1 MSVSMVDGH
10 IDPDTNKMTDKEI
23 IVEALEHCI
32 KGDCSGCP
40 NLATEYCSTPENFQ
54 KEVLDLIKK
63 QQAEIENYS
72 HNAKTM
78 SDSIYKMQK
87 LIESQQAEIERLK
100 KLAKDRADVNFDKI
114 VGVVDRA
121 RADIKA
127 EAIKEYIKTCE
138 KTAISNAAK
147 VAKATLLEMVGEDK

>member
-1 MSVSMVDGH
+1 MAE
-10 IDPDTNKMTDKEI
+10 KLTDKEI
-23 IVEALEHCI
+23 IKALRKHSTDLCSNCKVEKTTLCNDCI
-32 KGDCSGCP
+32 S
-40 NLATEYCSTPENFQ
+40 
-54 KEVLDLIKK
+54 EVERNALDLIKK

-138 KTAISNAAK
+138 KTAISNVAK
-147 VAKATLLEMVGEDK
+147 VAKAILLEMGEDK